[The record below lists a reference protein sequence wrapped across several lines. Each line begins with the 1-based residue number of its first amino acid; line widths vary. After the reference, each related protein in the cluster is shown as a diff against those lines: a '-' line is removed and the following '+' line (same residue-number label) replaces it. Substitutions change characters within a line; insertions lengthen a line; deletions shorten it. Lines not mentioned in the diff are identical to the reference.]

1 MAKRHNE
8 RGETPIEFHIP
19 GMGKLPRAP
28 IPINQSNWVY
38 KFITKIEPTPANI
51 ITQFV
56 FTLLFLGMIGFILF
70 ALLEYLQSWFAK
82 TILLILL
89 LAALYIW
96 GLLAIGSFNLY
107 RQFKNKQTETV
118 PEREIKKKRLPK
130 RRKDFR

>member
-19 GMGKLPRAP
+19 SMGKLPRAP
-28 IPINQSNWVY
+28 IPINQPNWVY

-118 PEREIKKKRLPK
+118 PERKIKKKRLPK